1 MSGTPAKPP
10 ASQRR
15 LTQCK
20 SDWIEHSASIFSM
33 ATFGGRPSCL
43 GALVLL
49 VAALFV
55 PVSGFGAEV
64 EAEAA
69 SLEVWHTFGANSV
82 DERIFLDA
90 VAAFEAAHPDIAVE
104 PVRIP
109 YLQNLQQFI
118 NSSQGGEAPD
128 LVRLSDT
135 ELGRIGHISVEG
147 LPLLEDLRPHLTP
160 VQRSRFEPRALNA
173 MRYGNSLYAIPVSQ
187 GTLAL
192 IYNKALFDAAGVD
205 YPRDDWTT
213 DDLIAAAKALTGDDT
228 LGFSVPL
235 KWSYWFIPFLSGFG
249 ATLFDSEDNPTLDS
263 PGSAQALE
271 WFLDLERVHGVAA
284 SSTGIENMSTQF
296 QLSRAAMVLD
306 GSWNWN
312 AYLAAGLDLG
322 VAVMPIMSETG
333 LRMGPMF
340 SVFGWSVSKQ
350 SANKVEAVKLAQW
363 LSSYNVQKE
372 FALET
377 YLIPS
382 LRALAD
388 DPEIAADTTLNVY
401 LRQAGLGAEVPTTRV
416 TFMVF
421 EQLDTALELTSTGQ
435 MDARSA
441 LQAADEEMERILR
454 R

>member
-1 MSGTPAKPP
+1 MAAFGERSG
-10 ASQRR
+10 R
-15 LTQCK
+15 LGAG
-20 SDWIEHSASIFSM
+20 SLSA
-33 ATFGGRPSCL
+33 L

-49 VAALFV
+49 IAALFV

-64 EAEAA
+64 ETGTA

-90 VAAFEAAHPDIAVE
+90 VAAFEAAHPEIAVE

-160 VQRSRFEPRALNA
+160 VQRSRFEPRTLNA
-173 MRYGNSLYAIPVSQ
+173 MRYGTSLYAIPVSQ

-213 DDLIAAAKALTGDDT
+213 NDLIAAAKSLTGDDA
-228 LGFSVPL
+228 LGFAVPL
-235 KWSYWFIPFLSGFG
+235 KWSYWFIPFLTGFG
-249 ATLFDSEDNPTLDS
+249 ATLFDAEDNPTLDS
-263 PGSAQALE
+263 PGSERALE
-271 WFLDLERVHGVAA
+271 WFLDLEREHGVAA

-322 VAVMPIMSETG
+322 VAVMPVVSETG

-340 SVFGWSVSKQ
+340 SVFGWAVSKQ
-350 SANKVEAVKLAQW
+350 SASKVEAVKLAQW
-363 LSSYNVQKE
+363 LSSYDVQKE

-377 YLIPS
+377 YMIPALS
-382 LRALAD
+382 ALAT
-388 DPEIAADTTLNVY
+388 DPDIAADSTLNIY
-401 LRQAGLGAEVPTTRV
+401 LQQAEFGAEVPTTRA

-421 EQLDTALELTSTGQ
+421 EQLETALELTSSGQ

-441 LQAADEEMERILR
+441 LQAANEEMERILR

>member
-1 MSGTPAKPP
+1 MAAFGERPVRLGVGSLPA
-10 ASQRR
+10 
-15 LTQCK
+15 
-20 SDWIEHSASIFSM
+20 
-33 ATFGGRPSCL
+33 L

-49 VAALFV
+49 IAALFV
-55 PVSGFGAEV
+55 PVSGFGAE
-64 EAEAA
+64 AETETA

-90 VAAFEAAHPDIAVE
+90 VAAFEAAHPEIAVE

-173 MRYGNSLYAIPVSQ
+173 MRYGTSLYAIPVSQ

-213 DDLIAAAKALTGDDT
+213 DDLIAAAKSLTGDDA
-228 LGFSVPL
+228 LGFAVPL
-235 KWSYWFIPFLSGFG
+235 KWSYWFIPFLTGFG

-263 PGSAQALE
+263 PGSERALE

-322 VAVMPIMSETG
+322 VAVMPVVSETG

-340 SVFGWSVSKQ
+340 SVFGWAVSKQ
-350 SANKVEAVKLAQW
+350 SASKVEAVKLAQW
-363 LSSYNVQKE
+363 LSSYDVQKE

-377 YLIPS
+377 YMIPALS
-382 LRALAD
+382 ALAT
-388 DPEIAADTTLNVY
+388 DPDIAADTTLNIY
-401 LRQAGLGAEVPTTRV
+401 LQQAEYGAEVPTTRA

-421 EQLDTALELTSTGQ
+421 EQLETALELTSTGQ
-435 MDARSA
+435 MDAHTA
-441 LQAADEEMERILR
+441 LQAANEEMERILR

>member
-1 MSGTPAKPP
+1 MAAFGESPGCRGAGSQPA
-10 ASQRR
+10 
-15 LTQCK
+15 
-20 SDWIEHSASIFSM
+20 
-33 ATFGGRPSCL
+33 L

-49 VAALFV
+49 IAALFV
-55 PVSGFGAEV
+55 PVSGFGAET
-64 EAEAA
+64 ETETA

-90 VAAFEAAHPDIAVE
+90 VAAFEAAHPEIAVE

-173 MRYGNSLYAIPVSQ
+173 MRYGTSLYAIPVSQ

-213 DDLIAAAKALTGDDT
+213 DDLIAAAKSLTGDDA
-228 LGFSVPL
+228 LGFAVPL
-235 KWSYWFIPFLSGFG
+235 KWSYWFIPFLTGFG

-263 PGSAQALE
+263 PGSERALE

-322 VAVMPIMSETG
+322 VAVMPLVSETG
-333 LRMGPMF
+333 LRMSPMF
-340 SVFGWSVSKQ
+340 SVFGWAVSKQ
-350 SANKVEAVKLAQW
+350 SASKVEAVKLAQW
-363 LSSYNVQKE
+363 LSSYDVQKE

-382 LRALAD
+382 LSALAT
-388 DPEIAADTTLNVY
+388 DPEVAADTTLNVY
-401 LRQAGLGAEVPTTRV
+401 LRQAEFGAEVPTTRA

-421 EQLDTALELTSTGQ
+421 EQLETALELTSSGQ
-435 MDARSA
+435 MDASSA
-441 LQAADEEMERILR
+441 LSAANEEMNRILR
-454 R
+454 Q

>member
-1 MSGTPAKPP
+1 MAAFGERSGRRGAG
-10 ASQRR
+10 SQ
-15 LTQCK
+15 L
-20 SDWIEHSASIFSM
+20 A
-33 ATFGGRPSCL
+33 L

-49 VAALFV
+49 IAALFV
-55 PVSGFGAEV
+55 PVSGFGAE
-64 EAEAA
+64 AETETA

-90 VAAFEAAHPDIAVE
+90 VAAFEAAHPEIVVE

-173 MRYGNSLYAIPVSQ
+173 MRYGTSLYAIPVSQ

-213 DDLIAAAKALTGDDT
+213 DDLIAAAKSLTGDDA
-228 LGFSVPL
+228 LGFAVPL
-235 KWSYWFIPFLSGFG
+235 KWSYWFIPFLTGFG
-249 ATLFDSEDNPTLDS
+249 ATLFDSADNPTLDS
-263 PGSAQALE
+263 PGSERALE

-322 VAVMPIMSETG
+322 VAVMPVVSETG

-340 SVFGWSVSKQ
+340 SVFGWAVSKQ
-350 SANKVEAVKLAQW
+350 SASKVEAVKLAQW
-363 LSSYNVQKE
+363 LSSYDVQKE

-377 YLIPS
+377 YMIPA
-382 LRALAD
+382 LGALAT
-388 DPEIAADTTLNVY
+388 DPEIAADTTLNIY
-401 LRQAGLGAEVPTTRV
+401 LQQAEFGAEVPTTRA

-421 EQLDTALELTSTGQ
+421 EQLETALELTSSGQ

-441 LQAADEEMERILR
+441 LQAANEEMNRILR

>member
-1 MSGTPAKPP
+1 MVKTNDKACC
-10 ASQRR
+10 RV
-15 LTQCK
+15 T
-20 SDWIEHSASIFSM
+20 
-33 ATFGGRPSCL
+33 GRWFAL
-43 GALVLL
+43 GAVALL
-49 VAALFV
+49 ALL
-55 PVSGFGAEV
+55 FGSSTGLGADGET
-64 EAEAA
+64 A

-90 VAAFEAAHPDIAVE
+90 VAAFEAAHPEIAVE

-173 MRYGNSLYAIPVSQ
+173 MRYGTSLYAIPVSQ

-213 DDLIAAAKALTGDDT
+213 DDLIAAAKTLTGGDA
-228 LGFSVPL
+228 LGFAVPL
-235 KWSYWFIPFLSGFG
+235 KWSYWFIPFLTGFG
-249 ATLFDSEDNPTLDS
+249 ATLFDSADNPTLDS
-263 PGSAQALE
+263 PGSGRALE

-322 VAVMPIMSETG
+322 VAVMPVVSETG

-340 SVFGWSVSKQ
+340 SVFGWAVSKQ
-350 SANKVEAVKLAQW
+350 SASKVEAVKLAQW
-363 LSSYNVQKE
+363 LSSYDVQKE

-377 YLIPS
+377 YMIPA
-382 LRALAD
+382 LGALAT
-388 DPEIAADTTLNVY
+388 DPDIAADTTLNIY
-401 LRQAGLGAEVPTTRV
+401 LQQAEFGAEVPTTRA

-421 EQLDTALELTSTGQ
+421 EQLETALELTSSGQ

-441 LQAADEEMERILR
+441 LQAANEEMERILR

>member
-1 MSGTPAKPP
+1 M
-10 ASQRR
+10 
-15 LTQCK
+15 
-20 SDWIEHSASIFSM
+20 
-33 ATFGGRPSCL
+33 
-43 GALVLL
+43 
-49 VAALFV
+49 AALFV

-64 EAEAA
+64 ETETA

-90 VAAFEAAHPDIAVE
+90 VAAFEAAHPEVAVE

-173 MRYGNSLYAIPVSQ
+173 MRYGTSLYAIPVSQ

-213 DDLIAAAKALTGDDT
+213 DDLIAAAKTLTRDDA
-228 LGFSVPL
+228 LGFAVPL
-235 KWSYWFIPFLSGFG
+235 KWSYWFIPFLTGFG

-263 PGSAQALE
+263 PGSERALE

-322 VAVMPIMSETG
+322 VAVMPVVSETG

-340 SVFGWSVSKQ
+340 SVFGWAVSKQ
-350 SANKVEAVKLAQW
+350 SASKVEAVKLAQW
-363 LSSYNVQKE
+363 LSSYDVQKE

-382 LRALAD
+382 LSALAT
-388 DPEIAADTTLNVY
+388 DPEVAADTTLNVY
-401 LRQAGLGAEVPTTRV
+401 LRQAEFGAEVPTTRA

-421 EQLDTALELTSTGQ
+421 EQLETALELTSSGQ
-435 MDARSA
+435 MDASSA
-441 LQAADEEMERILR
+441 LSAANEEMNRILR
-454 R
+454 Q

>member
-1 MSGTPAKPP
+1 MAAFGESPGCRGVGGLPALGT
-10 ASQRR
+10 
-15 LTQCK
+15 
-20 SDWIEHSASIFSM
+20 
-33 ATFGGRPSCL
+33 
-43 GALVLL
+43 LVLL
-49 VAALFV
+49 MAALFV
-55 PVSGFGAEV
+55 PVSGLGAE
-64 EAEAA
+64 AETETV

-90 VAAFEAAHPDIAVE
+90 VAAFEVAHPEIAVE

-173 MRYGNSLYAIPVSQ
+173 MRYGTSLYAIPVSQ

-213 DDLIAAAKALTGDDT
+213 DDLIAAAKTLTGDDT
-228 LGFSVPL
+228 LGFAVPL
-235 KWSYWFIPFLSGFG
+235 KWSYWFIPFLTGFG

-263 PGSAQALE
+263 PGSERALE

-322 VAVMPIMSETG
+322 VAVMPVVSETG

-340 SVFGWSVSKQ
+340 SVFGWAVSKQ
-350 SANKVEAVKLAQW
+350 SASKVEAVKLAQW
-363 LSSYNVQKE
+363 LSSYDVQKE

-377 YLIPS
+377 YMIPA
-382 LRALAD
+382 LTALAT
-388 DPEIAADTTLNVY
+388 DPDIAADTTLNIY
-401 LRQAGLGAEVPTTRV
+401 LQQAEYGAEVPTTRA

-421 EQLDTALELTSTGQ
+421 EQLETALELTSSGQ
-435 MDARSA
+435 MDASSA
-441 LQAADEEMERILR
+441 LSAANEEMNRILR

>member
-1 MSGTPAKPP
+1 MAAFGERSGRRGAGSQPA
-10 ASQRR
+10 
-15 LTQCK
+15 
-20 SDWIEHSASIFSM
+20 
-33 ATFGGRPSCL
+33 L

-49 VAALFV
+49 IAALFV
-55 PVSGFGAEV
+55 PVSGFGAE
-64 EAEAA
+64 AETETA

-90 VAAFEAAHPDIAVE
+90 VAAFEAAHPEIAVE

-173 MRYGNSLYAIPVSQ
+173 MRYGTSLYAIPVSQ

-213 DDLIAAAKALTGDDT
+213 DDLIAAAKSLTGDDA
-228 LGFSVPL
+228 LGFAVPL
-235 KWSYWFIPFLSGFG
+235 KWSYWFIPFLTGFG

-263 PGSAQALE
+263 PGSERALE

-322 VAVMPIMSETG
+322 VAVMPVVSETG

-340 SVFGWSVSKQ
+340 SVFGWAVSKQ
-350 SANKVEAVKLAQW
+350 SASKVEAVKFAQW
-363 LSSYNVQKE
+363 LSSYDVQKE

-382 LRALAD
+382 LSALAT
-388 DPEIAADTTLNVY
+388 DPEVAADTTLNVY
-401 LRQAGLGAEVPTTRV
+401 LRQAEFGAEVPTTRA

-421 EQLDTALELTSTGQ
+421 EQLETALELTSSGQ

-441 LQAADEEMERILR
+441 LQAANEEMERILR

>member
-1 MSGTPAKPP
+1 MNGHRIAWKMSCSYMAGGGPAFL
-10 ASQRR
+10 AIT
-15 LTQCK
+15 LL
-20 SDWIEHSASIFSM
+20 
-33 ATFGGRPSCL
+33 ATILFWSPRGL
-43 GALVLL
+43 GDEYER
-49 VAALFV
+49 
-55 PVSGFGAEV
+55 GET
-64 EAEAA
+64 A

-82 DERIFLDA
+82 DERIFLDE
-90 VAAFEAAHPDIAVE
+90 VAAFEAAHPEIAVE

-160 VQRSRFEPRALNA
+160 VQRSRFEPRTLNA
-173 MRYGNSLYAIPVSQ
+173 MRYGTSLYAVPVSQ

-213 DDLIAAAKALTGDDT
+213 DDLIAAAKSLTGDDA
-228 LGFSVPL
+228 LGFAVPL
-235 KWSYWFIPFLSGFG
+235 KWSYWFIPFLTGFG
-249 ATLFDSEDNPTLDS
+249 ATLFDSADKPTLDS
-263 PGSAQALE
+263 PGSERALE
-271 WFLDLERVHGVAA
+271 WFLDLEREHGVAA

-322 VAVMPIMSETG
+322 VAVMPVVSETG

-340 SVFGWSVSKQ
+340 SVFGWAVSKQ
-350 SANKVEAVKLAQW
+350 SASKVEAVKLAQW
-363 LSSYNVQKE
+363 LSSYDVQKE

-377 YLIPS
+377 YMIPALS
-382 LRALAD
+382 ALAT
-388 DPEIAADTTLNVY
+388 DPDIAADSTLNIY
-401 LRQAGLGAEVPTTRV
+401 LQQAEFGAEVPTTRA

-421 EQLDTALELTSTGQ
+421 EQLETALELTSSGQ

-441 LQAADEEMERILR
+441 LQAANEEMERILR

>member
-1 MSGTPAKPP
+1 MVTCSDTICHATAG
-10 ASQRR
+10 R
-15 LTQCK
+15 LSAFSATALLFAVL
-20 SDWIEHSASIFSM
+20 SASPP
-33 ATFGGRPSCL
+33 GL
-43 GALVLL
+43 GA
-49 VAALFV
+49 A
-55 PVSGFGAEV
+55 S
-64 EAEAA
+64 EAG

-90 VAAFEAAHPDIAVE
+90 VAAFEAEHPAIAVE

-160 VQRSRFEPRALNA
+160 AQRAVYEPRALNA
-173 MRYGNSLYAIPVSQ
+173 MRYGAALYALPVSQ

-192 IYNKALFDAAGVD
+192 IYNKRLFDAAGVG

-213 DDLIAAAKALTGDDT
+213 DDLIAAARTLTSDDVLGIAL
-228 LGFSVPL
+228 PL
-235 KWSYWFIPFLSGFG
+235 KWSYWFIPFLTGFG
-249 ATLFDSEDNPTLDS
+249 ASLFDAADNPTLDA
-263 PGSAQALE
+263 PGSARALD
-271 WFLDLERVHGVAA
+271 WFLDLERVHGVAD
-284 SSTGIENMSTQF
+284 SGTGIETMSTRF

-312 AYLAAGLDLG
+312 AYQAAGLDLG
-322 VAVMPIMSETG
+322 LQVMPIVAETG
-333 LRMGPMF
+333 LRMGPMY
-340 SVFGWSVSKQ
+340 SVFGWAVTKQ
-350 SANKVEAVKLAQW
+350 SARKLEAVELARW
-363 LSSYNVQKE
+363 LSSYDVQKE

-382 LRALAD
+382 LRALAT
-388 DPEIAADTTLNVY
+388 DPEVAADETLNVY
-401 LRQAGLGAEVPTTRV
+401 LRQARFGSEVPTTRA

-421 EQLDTALELTSTGQ
+421 EQLDTALEMTSSGR
-435 MDARSA
+435 MDAREA
-441 LQAADEEMERILR
+441 LAAADEEMERILR

>member
-1 MSGTPAKPP
+1 MAAFGERSGCRGAGSQPA
-10 ASQRR
+10 
-15 LTQCK
+15 
-20 SDWIEHSASIFSM
+20 
-33 ATFGGRPSCL
+33 L

-49 VAALFV
+49 IAALFV
-55 PVSGFGAEV
+55 PVSGFGAE
-64 EAEAA
+64 AETETA

-90 VAAFEAAHPDIAVE
+90 VAAFEAAHPEIAVE

-173 MRYGNSLYAIPVSQ
+173 MRYGTSLYAIPVSQ

-213 DDLIAAAKALTGDDT
+213 DDLIAAAKSLTGDDA
-228 LGFSVPL
+228 LGFAVPL
-235 KWSYWFIPFLSGFG
+235 KWSYWFIPFLTGFG
-249 ATLFDSEDNPTLDS
+249 ATLFDAEDNPTLDS
-263 PGSAQALE
+263 PGSERALE

-322 VAVMPIMSETG
+322 VAVMPVVSETG

-340 SVFGWSVSKQ
+340 SVFGWAVSKQ
-350 SANKVEAVKLAQW
+350 SASKVEAVKLAQW
-363 LSSYNVQKE
+363 LSSYDVQKE

-377 YLIPS
+377 YMIPALS
-382 LRALAD
+382 ALAT
-388 DPEIAADTTLNVY
+388 DPDIAADTTLNIY
-401 LRQAGLGAEVPTTRV
+401 LQQAEFGAEVPTTRA

-421 EQLDTALELTSTGQ
+421 EQLETALELTSSGQ

-441 LQAADEEMERILR
+441 LQAANQEMNRILR

>member
-1 MSGTPAKPP
+1 MAAFGERSG
-10 ASQRR
+10 R
-15 LTQCK
+15 
-20 SDWIEHSASIFSM
+20 
-33 ATFGGRPSCL
+33 L
-43 GALVLL
+43 GAGSLPALGTLVLL
-49 VAALFV
+49 MTALFV

-64 EAEAA
+64 ETETAN
-69 SLEVWHTFGANSV
+69 LEVWHTFGANSV

-90 VAAFEAAHPDIAVE
+90 VAAFEAAHPEVAVE

-173 MRYGNSLYAIPVSQ
+173 LRYGTSLYAIPVSQ

-192 IYNKALFDAAGVD
+192 IYNKTLFDAAGVD

-213 DDLIAAAKALTGDDT
+213 DDLIAAAKSLTGDDT
-228 LGFSVPL
+228 LGFAVPL
-235 KWSYWFIPFLSGFG
+235 KWSYWFIPFLTGFG
-249 ATLFDSEDNPTLDS
+249 ATLFDAEDNPTLDS
-263 PGSAQALE
+263 PGSERALE

-322 VAVMPIMSETG
+322 VAVMPVVSETG

-340 SVFGWSVSKQ
+340 SVFGWAVSKQ
-350 SANKVEAVKLAQW
+350 SASKVEAVNLAQW
-363 LSSYNVQKE
+363 LSSYDVQKE

-377 YLIPS
+377 YMIPALS
-382 LRALAD
+382 ALAT
-388 DPEIAADTTLNVY
+388 DPEVAADTTLNVY
-401 LRQAGLGAEVPTTRV
+401 LRQAEFGAEVPTTRA

-421 EQLDTALELTSTGQ
+421 EQLETALELTSSGQ

-441 LQAADEEMERILR
+441 LQAANEEMERILR

>member
-1 MSGTPAKPP
+1 M
-10 ASQRR
+10 
-15 LTQCK
+15 
-20 SDWIEHSASIFSM
+20 
-33 ATFGGRPSCL
+33 
-43 GALVLL
+43 
-49 VAALFV
+49 AALFV
-55 PVSGFGAEV
+55 PVSGLGAE
-64 EAEAA
+64 AETETA

-90 VAAFEAAHPDIAVE
+90 VAAFEVAHPEIAVE

-147 LPLLEDLRPHLTP
+147 LPLLENLRPHLTP

-173 MRYGNSLYAIPVSQ
+173 MRYGTSLYAIPVSQ

-213 DDLIAAAKALTGDDT
+213 DDLIAAAKTLTGGDA
-228 LGFSVPL
+228 LGFAVPL
-235 KWSYWFIPFLSGFG
+235 KWSYWFIPFLTGFG

-263 PGSAQALE
+263 PGSERALE

-322 VAVMPIMSETG
+322 VAVMPVVSETG

-340 SVFGWSVSKQ
+340 SVFGWAVSKQ
-350 SANKVEAVKLAQW
+350 SASKVEAVKLALW
-363 LSSYNVQKE
+363 LSSYDVQKE

-377 YLIPS
+377 YMIPALS
-382 LRALAD
+382 ALAT
-388 DPEIAADTTLNVY
+388 DPDIAADTTLNIY
-401 LRQAGLGAEVPTTRV
+401 LQQAEFGAEVPTTRA

-421 EQLDTALELTSTGQ
+421 EQLETALELTSSGQ

-441 LQAADEEMERILR
+441 LQAANQEMNRILR